1 MSRLLRWIGWGSLAL
16 LVLALAMLAG
26 MYGLLRNTVAPAS
39 GEADMAGL
47 SAPVAIIKDA
57 HGISHIEAETRL
69 DAVRALGWVHA
80 SERLW
85 QMEVLRMAAQ
95 GRLAEMFGGQAV
107 SSDRFLKTLDI
118 ATAAKA
124 SHEKLTPQTRALIS
138 AYVEGIN
145 AWMKRETGK
154 FEPSLPVE
162 FIVLGHQPEPWTTW
176 QPVALLKV
184 MALTLDANMDEEIGR
199 LALAGRRFTA
209 RQIEEIYPANE
220 RDNPP
225 ALPDLEALYG
235 FDKAPRIK
243 PAGESADNATAP
255 WTLQLPA
262 SNNWAIS
269 GVKTESGKP
278 LLAND
283 PHLGLTAPSTFY
295 LAHLRWRQEG
305 EIRNLIGGTLPG
317 TPLVLSGRNDW
328 LAWGL
333 TTTYLDSQDLFLE
346 QVNPDNAGQY
356 RTPDGF
362 ADFGQEEVTIRVKG
376 GEDVALLRRTTRHG
390 PVLPDGYRSLGELL
404 PKGHVAA
411 LSWTALARDDVT
423 FDGVMAMSDAR
434 GVPPFLEA
442 ARLNVSPMQSVVAAD
457 VTGNIGLIA
466 SGRVP
471 VRSPLNRIAGRAPVP
486 GWVDFYDWQGYLA
499 PAQLPT
505 RLNPAEGAVATANSN
520 WLPAD
525 YKNHITFDWAEAFR
539 QQRVEDLFVTSTQKQ
554 TLQTMKAGQADRYSP
569 ALVAFRNEA
578 FRLIPQGV
586 RLNEELQ
593 NALRQWDGM
602 MDADSPFPLIL
613 TAWHKNLQARMLK
626 DDLQDDFGLVE
637 KGSMTRMLAMMRST
651 GARNWCDDIITPA
664 NETCGDILFAAITET
679 LQTLEKAHGA
689 DWRKWRWGDAH
700 RTVHEHR
707 PFSRVGALSRF
718 FTIRREMDGGKY
730 TLLRN
735 SNDFSKDDP
744 YAGTHGS
751 ALRAVYDLSDLEKS
765 EFIISTGQSGNVMSP
780 HYDDL
785 ADIWA
790 QLDYVPMVTKPEN
803 YRRDASG
810 RFVLKPGS

>member
-57 HGISHIEAETRL
+57 HGVSHIEAETRL

-124 SHEKLTPQTRALIS
+124 SHEKLTPQTRALIN

-162 FIVLGHQPEPWTTW
+162 FIVLGHQPEPWTAW

-305 EIRNLIGGTLPG
+305 EIRNLIGARCLERRLCCRAAMTGSPG
-317 TPLVLSGRNDW
+317 G
-328 LAWGL
+328 
-333 TTTYLDSQDLFLE
+333 
-346 QVNPDNAGQY
+346 
-356 RTPDGF
+356 
-362 ADFGQEEVTIRVKG
+362 
-376 GEDVALLRRTTRHG
+376 
-390 PVLPDGYRSLGELL
+390 
-404 PKGHVAA
+404 
-411 LSWTALARDDVT
+411 
-423 FDGVMAMSDAR
+423 
-434 GVPPFLEA
+434 
-442 ARLNVSPMQSVVAAD
+442 
-457 VTGNIGLIA
+457 
-466 SGRVP
+466 
-471 VRSPLNRIAGRAPVP
+471 
-486 GWVDFYDWQGYLA
+486 
-499 PAQLPT
+499 
-505 RLNPAEGAVATANSN
+505 
-520 WLPAD
+520 
-525 YKNHITFDWAEAFR
+525 
-539 QQRVEDLFVTSTQKQ
+539 
-554 TLQTMKAGQADRYSP
+554 
-569 ALVAFRNEA
+569 
-578 FRLIPQGV
+578 
-586 RLNEELQ
+586 
-593 NALRQWDGM
+593 
-602 MDADSPFPLIL
+602 
-613 TAWHKNLQARMLK
+613 
-626 DDLQDDFGLVE
+626 
-637 KGSMTRMLAMMRST
+637 
-651 GARNWCDDIITPA
+651 
-664 NETCGDILFAAITET
+664 
-679 LQTLEKAHGA
+679 
-689 DWRKWRWGDAH
+689 
-700 RTVHEHR
+700 
-707 PFSRVGALSRF
+707 
-718 FTIRREMDGGKY
+718 
-730 TLLRN
+730 
-735 SNDFSKDDP
+735 
-744 YAGTHGS
+744 
-751 ALRAVYDLSDLEKS
+751 
-765 EFIISTGQSGNVMSP
+765 
-780 HYDDL
+780 
-785 ADIWA
+785 
-790 QLDYVPMVTKPEN
+790 
-803 YRRDASG
+803 
-810 RFVLKPGS
+810 

>member
-1 MSRLLRWIGWGSLAL
+1 MKRLFRWLGWGVLGLA
-16 LVLALAMLAG
+16 VLAVAMLAG
-26 MYGLLRNTVAPAS
+26 AYWLLRNTVTPAD
-39 GEADMAGL
+39 GEAQIAGL
-47 SAPVAIIKDA
+47 SAPVAIIKDEYA
-57 HGISHIEAETRL
+57 IPHIEAQSRA

-85 QMEVLRMAAQ
+85 QMEVLRMAGQ
-95 GRLAEMFGGQAV
+95 GRLAEMFGGDAV
-107 SSDRFLKTLDI
+107 SSDRFLKTLGI
-118 ATAAKA
+118 ADAAKA
-124 SHEKLTPQTRALIS
+124 SYEQLKPENKTLIT
-138 AYVEGIN
+138 AYVEGVN
-145 AWMKRETGK
+145 AWISRKTGK
-154 FEPSLPVE
+154 LEPSLPVE
-162 FIVLGHQPEPWTTW
+162 FIILGHQPEPWENW

-209 RQIEEIYPANE
+209 RQIEEVYPANE

-225 ALPDLEALYG
+225 PLPNLEALYG
-235 FDKAPRIK
+235 FDKAPRTEPVEAAAK
-243 PAGESADNATAP
+243 ATAP

-269 GVKTESGKP
+269 GSKTVSGKP

-295 LAHLRWRQEG
+295 LAHLRWQEG
-305 EIRNLIGGTLPG
+305 EEVRNLIGGTLPG

-346 QVNPDNAGQY
+346 QLNPENPGQY
-356 RTPDGF
+356 RTPEGF
-362 ADFGQEEVTIRVKG
+362 ADFGGEELTIKVKG
-376 GEDVALLRRTTRHG
+376 GEDIALVRQTTRHG
-390 PVLPDGYRSLGELL
+390 PVLPAGYRSLGELL

-411 LSWTALARDDVT
+411 LSWTALAEDDIT

-434 GVPPFLEA
+434 SVPAFLDA
-442 ARLNVSPMQSVVAAD
+442 ARLNVSPMQSVVVAD
-457 VTGNIGLIA
+457 VSGNIGLIA

-471 VRSPLNRIAGRAPVP
+471 KRSMLNRIAGRAPVP
-486 GWVDFYDWQGYLA
+486 GWIDFYDWQGYLE
-499 PAQLPT
+499 PTQLPT

-520 WLPAD
+520 WLPED
-525 YKNHITFDWAEAFR
+525 YQNHITYDWAEAFR
-539 QQRVEDLFVTSTQKQ
+539 QQRVEDLFVTSTEKQ
-554 TLQTMKAGQADRYSP
+554 SLETMKAAQADRYSP

-593 NALRQWDGM
+593 QALQQWDGM
-602 MDADSPFPLIL
+602 MDAGSPFPLIL
-613 TAWHKNLQARMLK
+613 TAWHKNLQGRMLK

-637 KGSMTRMLAMMRST
+637 KGSLTRMLTMLRST
-651 GARNWCDDIITPA
+651 GARNWCNDVITPA
-664 NETCGDILFAAITET
+664 NETCGDILFASITDT
-679 LQTLEKAHGA
+679 LQELETAYGA
-689 DWRKWRWGDAH
+689 DWRKWRWGEAH
-700 RTVHEHR
+700 KTLHEHR

-718 FTIRREMDGGKY
+718 FTIRKEMDGGKY

-735 SNDFSKDDP
+735 SNDFSKEEP
-744 YAGTHGS
+744 YAGVHGS
-751 ALRAVYDLSDLEKS
+751 ALRAVYDFADLEKS
-765 EFIISTGQSGNVMSP
+765 QFIISTGQSGNVMSP

-785 ADIWA
+785 AEIWA
-790 QLDYVPMVTKPEN
+790 RLEYVPMVTRPEDYGRN
-803 YRRDASG
+803 VSG
-810 RFVLKPGS
+810 RFILKTGP